1 MGMRVNKILWLI
13 TVVFSGVNSPLSAAE
28 YSEDNGET
36 MVVESTAE
44 QVLKQQPGVSII
56 TRDDIQKNPPV
67 NDLSDIIRKMP
78 GVNLTGNSA
87 SGTRGNN
94 RQIDIRGM
102 GPENTL
108 VLIDGVPVTSRNSVR
123 YSWRGERDTRGDTNW
138 VPPELVERIEVIR
151 GPAAA
156 RYGSGAAGGVVNI
169 ITKRPTNDWH
179 GSLSLYT
186 NQPENSKEGDTRR
199 GNFSLSGPLAGDA
212 LTMRLYGNLNRTDAD
227 SWDINSSAGTKNA
240 AGREGVTNKD
250 INSVFSWKM
259 TSQQILDFEAGYSRQ
274 GNIYAGDTQNSTS
287 NAVTKSLAQ
296 SGRETNR
303 LYRQNYGITHHGIW
317 DWGQSRLGFYYE
329 KTNNTR
335 MNEGLS
341 GGGEGRITNDQTFTT
356 NRLTSYRTSGEVNV
370 PVIWLFE
377 QTLTVGAEW
386 NRDALEDPS
395 STGLTVNDNNIAG
408 ISGSAAHRSSKNK
421 SQISALYVED
431 NIEPMAGTNIIPGLR
446 FDYLSESGSN
456 FSPSLNLSQELGEYV
471 KMKAGIARAF
481 KAPNLYQTSEGYLLY
496 SKGNGCPK
504 DLPSGRAGCYLVGN
518 KNLDPEISINK
529 EIGLEFTVEDYHA
542 SVTYFRNDYQNKI
555 VAGDKI
561 IGKSSSG
568 AYVLQWQNGGK
579 ALVEGIEASMAVPL
593 MPDRLNWNTNAT
605 YMITSEQKDTGNP
618 LSIIPKYTVNTSL
631 DWTITS
637 ALSAGVNW
645 TLYGKQKPRT
655 HAESRSEETKGL
667 SGKALGAYSLVGTNV
682 NYNIN
687 KNLRL
692 NVGISNIFDKQI
704 YRSAEGANTY
714 NEPGRA
720 YYAGVTASF

>member
-1 MGMRVNKILWLI
+1 MGMRVNKILWPI
-13 TVVFSGVNSPLSAAE
+13 TAVLVGLNSPLSVAK
-28 YSEDNGET
+28 SSDDNSET

-56 TRDDIQKNPPV
+56 TREDIEKNPPV
-67 NDLSDIIRKMP
+67 NDLSEIIRKMP

-138 VPPELVERIEVIR
+138 VPPEQVERIEVIR

-227 SWDINSSAGTKNA
+227 SWDINSSAGSKNA

-250 INSVFSWKM
+250 INGVFSWKM
-259 TSQQILDFEAGYSRQ
+259 TPQQILDFEAGYSRQ
-274 GNIYAGDTQNSTS
+274 GNIYAGDTQNSS
-287 NAVTKSLAQ
+287 SSAVTKNLAQ
-296 SGRETNR
+296 SGQETNR
-303 LYRQNYGITHHGIW
+303 LYRQNYGLTHNGIW

-335 MNEGLS
+335 MDEGLS
-341 GGGEGRITNDQTFTT
+341 GGGEGRITNDQQFTT
-356 NRLTSYRTSGEVNV
+356 NRLTSYRTSGELNF
-370 PVIWLFE
+370 PMRLLFE

-386 NRDALEDPS
+386 NRDELDDPS
-395 STGLTVNDNNIAG
+395 STGLTVKENNIGG
-408 ISGSAAHRSSKNK
+408 ISGSAANRSSKNK
-421 SQISALYVED
+421 SEISALYVED
-431 NIEPMAGTNIIPGLR
+431 NIEPVAGSNIIPGLR
-446 FDYLSESGSN
+446 FDYLSESGGN

-471 KMKAGIARAF
+471 KVKAGIARAF
-481 KAPNLYQTSEGYLLY
+481 KAPNLYQTSEGYLLF

-504 DLPSGRAGCYLVGN
+504 DITSGGCYLLGN

-529 EIGLEFTVEDYHA
+529 EIGLELAVDDYHA
-542 SVTYFRNDYQNKI
+542 SLTYFRNDYQNKI
-555 VAGDKI
+555 VAGDNV
-561 IGKSSSG
+561 IGKTSSG
-568 AYVLQWQNGGK
+568 AYILQWQNGGK
-579 ALVEGIEASMAVPL
+579 ALIEGLEASMAIPL
-593 MPDRLNWNTNAT
+593 VEDRLSWNTNAT

-631 DWTITS
+631 DWNITS

-655 HAESRSEETKGL
+655 HAESRSEDTGGL
-667 SGKALGAYSLVGTNV
+667 SGKELGAYSLVGTNV
-682 NYNIN
+682 NYDIN

-704 YRSAEGANTY
+704 YRSTEGANTY

>member
-1 MGMRVNKILWLI
+1 MGMRVNKFLWLI
-13 TVVFSGVNSPLSAAE
+13 TVVSTGVNSPLSAAE
-28 YSEDNGET
+28 STDDNGET

-67 NDLSDIIRKMP
+67 NDLADIIRKMP

-138 VPPELVERIEVIR
+138 VPPEMVERIEVIR

-186 NQPENSKEGDTRR
+186 NQPESSKEGDTRR
-199 GNFSLSGPLAGDA
+199 GNFSLSGPLAGDT

-259 TSQQILDFEAGYSRQ
+259 TPQQLLDFEAGYSRQ

-303 LYRQNYGITHHGIW
+303 LYRQNYGLTHNGIW

-329 KTNNTR
+329 KTDNTR

-370 PVIWLFE
+370 PMIWLFD

-386 NRDALEDPS
+386 NRDELNDPS
-395 STGLTVNDNNIAG
+395 STSLTVKDNNIAG
-408 ISGSAAHRSSKNK
+408 ISGSAANRSSKNK
-421 SQISALYVED
+421 SEISALYVED

-456 FSPSLNLSQELGEYV
+456 FSPSLNLSQALGEYV
-471 KMKAGIARAF
+471 KVKAGIARAF

-504 DLPSGRAGCYLVGN
+504 DITSGGCYLVGN

-529 EIGLEFTVEDYHA
+529 EIGLEFTVDDYHA

-561 IGKSSSG
+561 IGKSASG

-579 ALVEGIEASMAVPL
+579 ALIEGIEASMAVPL
-593 MPDRLNWNTNAT
+593 MPDRLSWNTNAT

-618 LSIIPKYTVNTSL
+618 LSIIPKYTVNTLL

-637 ALSAGVNW
+637 ALSANVNW

-667 SGKALGAYSLVGTNV
+667 SGKALGAYSLVGANV
-682 NYNIN
+682 NYDIN

>member
-1 MGMRVNKILWLI
+1 MGVNKIIWPI
-13 TVVFSGVNSPLSAAE
+13 TAVLVGLNSSLSVAK
-28 YSEDNGET
+28 SSDDSSET
-36 MVVESTAE
+36 MVVESTAG

-56 TRDDIQKNPPV
+56 TREDIEKNPPV
-67 NDLSDIIRKMP
+67 NDLSEIIRKMP

-138 VPPELVERIEVIR
+138 VPSEQVERIEVIR

-169 ITKRPTNDWH
+169 ITKRPTNEWH

-227 SWDINSSAGTKNA
+227 SWDINSSAGSKNA

-259 TSQQILDFEAGYSRQ
+259 TPQQLLDLEAGYSRQ
-274 GNIYAGDTQNSTS
+274 GNIYAGDTQNSSST
-287 NAVTKSLAQ
+287 AVTKSLAQ
-296 SGRETNR
+296 SGQETNR
-303 LYRQNYGITHHGIW
+303 LYRQNYGLTHNGIW

-335 MNEGLS
+335 MDEGLS
-341 GGGEGRITNDQTFTT
+341 GGNEGRITNDQKFTT
-356 NRLTSYRTSGEVNV
+356 NRLTSYRTSGELNF
-370 PVIWLFE
+370 PMRLLFE

-386 NRDALEDPS
+386 NRDELDDPS
-395 STGLTVNDNNIAG
+395 STGLTVKENNIGG
-408 ISGSAAHRSSKNK
+408 ISGSAANRSSKNK
-421 SQISALYVED
+421 SEISALYVED
-431 NIEPMAGTNIIPGLR
+431 NIEPVAGSNIIPGLR
-446 FDYLSESGSN
+446 FDYLSESGGN

-471 KMKAGIARAF
+471 KVKAGIARAF
-481 KAPNLYQTSEGYLLY
+481 KAPNLYQTSEGYLLF

-504 DLPSGRAGCYLVGN
+504 DITSGGCYLLGN

-529 EIGLEFTVEDYHA
+529 EIGLELAVDDYHA
-542 SVTYFRNDYQNKI
+542 SLTYFRNDYQNKI
-555 VAGDKI
+555 VAGDNV
-561 IGKSSSG
+561 IGKTSSG
-568 AYVLQWQNGGK
+568 AYILQWQNGGK
-579 ALVEGIEASMAVPL
+579 ALIEGLEASMAIPL
-593 MPDRLNWNTNAT
+593 VEDRLSWNTNAT

-631 DWTITS
+631 DWNITS

-655 HAESRSEETKGL
+655 HAESRSEDTGGL
-667 SGKALGAYSLVGTNV
+667 SGKELGAYSLVGTNV
-682 NYNIN
+682 NYDIN

-704 YRSAEGANTY
+704 YRSTEGANTY

>member
-1 MGMRVNKILWLI
+1 MGMRVKKFLWLI
-13 TVVFSGVNSPLSAAE
+13 TVVSTGINSPLSAAE
-28 YSEDNGET
+28 STDDNGET

-67 NDLSDIIRKMP
+67 NDLADIIRKMP

-138 VPPELVERIEVIR
+138 VPPEMVERIEVIR

-186 NQPENSKEGDTRR
+186 NQPESSKEGDTRR
-199 GNFSLSGPLAGDA
+199 GNFSLSGPLAGDT

-259 TSQQILDFEAGYSRQ
+259 TPQQILDFEAGYSRQ

-303 LYRQNYGITHHGIW
+303 LYRQNYGLTHNGIW

-329 KTNNTR
+329 KTDNTR

-341 GGGEGRITNDQTFTT
+341 GGEGRITNDQTFTT

-386 NRDALEDPS
+386 NRDELNDPS
-395 STGLTVNDNNIAG
+395 STSLTVKDSNIAG
-408 ISGSAAHRSSKNK
+408 IPGSAANRSSKNK
-421 SQISALYVED
+421 SEISALYVED

-471 KMKAGIARAF
+471 KVKAGIARAF

-504 DLPSGRAGCYLVGN
+504 DITSGGCYLVGN

-529 EIGLEFTVEDYHA
+529 EIGLEFTVDDYHA

-561 IGKSSSG
+561 IGRSASG

-579 ALVEGIEASMAVPL
+579 ALIEGIEASMAVPL

-605 YMITSEQKDTGNP
+605 YMIASEQKDTGNP
-618 LSIIPKYTVNTSL
+618 LSIIPKYTVNTFL

-637 ALSAGVNW
+637 ALSANVNW

-667 SGKALGAYSLVGTNV
+667 SGKALGAYSLVGANV
-682 NYNIN
+682 NYDIN

>member
-1 MGMRVNKILWLI
+1 MRVNKILWPI
-13 TVVFSGVNSPLSAAE
+13 TAVLVGLNSPLSVAK
-28 YSEDNGET
+28 SSDDSSET

-56 TRDDIQKNPPV
+56 TREDIEKNPPV
-67 NDLSDIIRKMP
+67 NDLSEIIRKMP

-138 VPPELVERIEVIR
+138 VPPEQVERIEVIR

-227 SWDINSSAGTKNA
+227 SWDINSSAGSKNA

-250 INSVFSWKM
+250 INGVFSWKM
-259 TSQQILDFEAGYSRQ
+259 TPQQILDFEAGYSRQ
-274 GNIYAGDTQNSTS
+274 GNIYAGDTQNSS
-287 NAVTKSLAQ
+287 SSAVTKNLAQ
-296 SGRETNR
+296 SGQETNR
-303 LYRQNYGITHHGIW
+303 LYRQNYGLTHNGIW

-335 MNEGLS
+335 MDEGLS
-341 GGGEGRITNDQTFTT
+341 GGGEGRITNDQQFTT
-356 NRLTSYRTSGEVNV
+356 NRLTSYRTSGELNF
-370 PVIWLFE
+370 PMRLLFE

-386 NRDALEDPS
+386 NRDELDDPS
-395 STGLTVNDNNIAG
+395 STGLTVKDNNIGG
-408 ISGSAAHRSSKNK
+408 ISGSAANRSSKNK
-421 SQISALYVED
+421 SEISALYVED
-431 NIEPMAGTNIIPGLR
+431 NIEPVAGSNIIPGLR
-446 FDYLSESGSN
+446 FDYLSESGGN

-471 KMKAGIARAF
+471 KVKAGIARAF
-481 KAPNLYQTSEGYLLY
+481 KAPNLYQTSEGYLLF

-504 DLPSGRAGCYLVGN
+504 DITSGGCYLLGN

-529 EIGLEFTVEDYHA
+529 EIGLELAIDDYHA
-542 SVTYFRNDYQNKI
+542 SLTYFRNDYQNKI
-555 VAGDKI
+555 VAGDNV
-561 IGKSSSG
+561 IGKTSSG
-568 AYVLQWQNGGK
+568 AYILQWQNGGK
-579 ALVEGIEASMAVPL
+579 ALIEGLEASMAIPL
-593 MPDRLNWNTNAT
+593 VEDRLSWNTNAT

-631 DWTITS
+631 DWNITS

-655 HAESRSEETKGL
+655 HAESRSEDTGGL
-667 SGKALGAYSLVGTNV
+667 SGKELGAYSLVGTNV
-682 NYNIN
+682 NYDIN

-704 YRSAEGANTY
+704 YRSTEGANTY

>member
-1 MGMRVNKILWLI
+1 MGMRVKKFLWLI
-13 TVVFSGVNSPLSAAE
+13 TVVSTGVNSPLSAAE
-28 YSEDNGET
+28 STDDNGET

-67 NDLSDIIRKMP
+67 NDLADIIRKMP

-138 VPPELVERIEVIR
+138 VPPEMVERIEVIR

-186 NQPENSKEGDTRR
+186 NQPESSKEGDTRR
-199 GNFSLSGPLAGDA
+199 GNFSLSGPLAGDT

-227 SWDINSSAGTKNA
+227 SWNINSSAGTKNA

-259 TSQQILDFEAGYSRQ
+259 TPQQILDFEAGYSRQ

-303 LYRQNYGITHHGIW
+303 LYRQNYGLTHNGIW

-329 KTNNTR
+329 KTDNTR

-386 NRDALEDPS
+386 NRDELNDPS
-395 STGLTVNDNNIAG
+395 STSLTVKDSNIAG
-408 ISGSAAHRSSKNK
+408 ISGSAANRSSKNK
-421 SQISALYVED
+421 SEISALYVED

-471 KMKAGIARAF
+471 KVKAGIARAF

-504 DLPSGRAGCYLVGN
+504 DITSGGCYLVGN

-529 EIGLEFTVEDYHA
+529 EIGLEFTVDDYHA

-561 IGKSSSG
+561 IGRSASG

-579 ALVEGIEASMAVPL
+579 ALIEGIEASMTVPL

-605 YMITSEQKDTGNP
+605 YMIASEQKDTGNP
-618 LSIIPKYTVNTSL
+618 LSIIPKYTVNTFL

-637 ALSAGVNW
+637 ALSANVNW

-667 SGKALGAYSLVGTNV
+667 SGKALGAYSLVGANI
-682 NYNIN
+682 NYDIN

>member
-1 MGMRVNKILWLI
+1 MGMRVNKFLWLI
-13 TVVFSGVNSPLSAAE
+13 TVVSTGINSPLSAAE
-28 YSEDNGET
+28 STDDNGET

-67 NDLSDIIRKMP
+67 NDLADIIRKMP

-138 VPPELVERIEVIR
+138 VPPEMVERIEVIR

-186 NQPENSKEGDTRR
+186 NQPESSKEGDTRR
-199 GNFSLSGPLAGDA
+199 GNFSLSGPLAGDT

-259 TSQQILDFEAGYSRQ
+259 TPQQILDFEAGYSRQ

-303 LYRQNYGITHHGIW
+303 LYRQNYGLTHNGIW

-329 KTNNTR
+329 KTDNTR

-341 GGGEGRITNDQTFTT
+341 GGEGRITNDQTFTT

-386 NRDALEDPS
+386 NRDELNDPS
-395 STGLTVNDNNIAG
+395 STSLTVKDSNIAG
-408 ISGSAAHRSSKNK
+408 IPGSAANRSSKNK
-421 SQISALYVED
+421 SEISALYVED

-471 KMKAGIARAF
+471 KVKAGIARAF

-504 DLPSGRAGCYLVGN
+504 DITSGGCYLVGN

-529 EIGLEFTVEDYHA
+529 EIGLEFTVDDYHA

-555 VAGDKI
+555 VAGDQI
-561 IGKSSSG
+561 IGRSASG

-579 ALVEGIEASMAVPL
+579 ALIEGIEASMAVPL

-618 LSIIPKYTVNTSL
+618 LSIIPKYTVNTFL
-631 DWTITS
+631 DWTVTS
-637 ALSAGVNW
+637 ALSANVNW

-667 SGKALGAYSLVGTNV
+667 SGKALGAYSLVGANV
-682 NYNIN
+682 NYDIN

>member
-1 MGMRVNKILWLI
+1 MRVNKILWPI
-13 TVVFSGVNSPLSAAE
+13 TAVLVGLNSPLSVAK
-28 YSEDNGET
+28 SSDDSSET

-56 TRDDIQKNPPV
+56 TREDIEKNPPV
-67 NDLSDIIRKMP
+67 NDLSEIIRKMP

-138 VPPELVERIEVIR
+138 VPPEQVERIEVIR

-227 SWDINSSAGTKNA
+227 SWDINSSAGSKNA

-250 INSVFSWKM
+250 INGVFSWKM
-259 TSQQILDFEAGYSRQ
+259 TPQQILDFEAGYSRQ
-274 GNIYAGDTQNSTS
+274 GNIYAGDTQNSS
-287 NAVTKSLAQ
+287 SSAVTKNLAQ
-296 SGRETNR
+296 SGQETNR
-303 LYRQNYGITHHGIW
+303 LYRQNYGLTHNGIW

-335 MNEGLS
+335 MDEGLS
-341 GGGEGRITNDQTFTT
+341 GGGEGRITNDQQFTT
-356 NRLTSYRTSGEVNV
+356 NRLTSYRTSGELNF
-370 PVIWLFE
+370 PMRLLFE

-386 NRDALEDPS
+386 NRDELDDPS
-395 STGLTVNDNNIAG
+395 STGLTVKENNIGG
-408 ISGSAAHRSSKNK
+408 ISGSAANRSSKNK
-421 SQISALYVED
+421 SEISALYVED
-431 NIEPMAGTNIIPGLR
+431 NIEPVAGSNIIPGLR
-446 FDYLSESGSN
+446 FDYLSESGGN

-471 KMKAGIARAF
+471 KVKAGIARAF
-481 KAPNLYQTSEGYLLY
+481 KAPNLYQTSEGYLLF

-504 DLPSGRAGCYLVGN
+504 DITSGGCYLLGN

-529 EIGLEFTVEDYHA
+529 EIGLELAVDDYHA
-542 SVTYFRNDYQNKI
+542 SLTYFRNDYQNKI
-555 VAGDKI
+555 VAGDNV
-561 IGKSSSG
+561 IGKTSSG
-568 AYVLQWQNGGK
+568 AYILQWQNGGK
-579 ALVEGIEASMAVPL
+579 ALIEGLEASMAIPL
-593 MPDRLNWNTNAT
+593 VEDRLSWNTNAT

-631 DWTITS
+631 DWNITS

-655 HAESRSEETKGL
+655 HAESRSEDTGGL
-667 SGKALGAYSLVGTNV
+667 SGKELGAYSLVGTNV
-682 NYNIN
+682 NYDIN

-704 YRSAEGANTY
+704 YRSTEGANTY

>member
-1 MGMRVNKILWLI
+1 MRVKKFIWLI
-13 TVVFSGVNSPLSAAE
+13 TVVSTGVNSPLSAAE
-28 YSEDNGET
+28 STDDNGET

-67 NDLSDIIRKMP
+67 NDLADIIRKMP

-138 VPPELVERIEVIR
+138 VPPEMVERIEVIR

-186 NQPENSKEGDTRR
+186 NQPESSKEGDTRR
-199 GNFSLSGPLAGDA
+199 GNFSLSGPLAGDT

-259 TSQQILDFEAGYSRQ
+259 TPQQILDFEAGYSRQ

-303 LYRQNYGITHHGIW
+303 LYRQNYGLTHNGIW

-329 KTNNTR
+329 KTDNTR

-341 GGGEGRITNDQTFTT
+341 GGEGRITNDQTFTT
-356 NRLTSYRTSGEVNV
+356 NRLISYRTSGEVNV

-386 NRDALEDPS
+386 NRDELNDPS
-395 STGLTVNDNNIAG
+395 STSLTVKDSNIAG
-408 ISGSAAHRSSKNK
+408 IPGSAANRSSKNK
-421 SQISALYVED
+421 SEISALYVED

-471 KMKAGIARAF
+471 KVKAGIARAF

-504 DLPSGRAGCYLVGN
+504 DITSGGCYLVGN

-529 EIGLEFTVEDYHA
+529 EIGLEFTVDDYHA

-561 IGKSSSG
+561 IGRSASG

-579 ALVEGIEASMAVPL
+579 ALIEGIEASMAVPL

-605 YMITSEQKDTGNP
+605 YMIASEQKDTGNP
-618 LSIIPKYTVNTSL
+618 LSIIPKYTVNTFL

-637 ALSAGVNW
+637 ALSANVNW

-667 SGKALGAYSLVGTNV
+667 SGKALGAYSLVGANV
-682 NYNIN
+682 NYDIN

>member
-1 MGMRVNKILWLI
+1 MKVNKILWSI
-13 TVVFSGVNSPLSAAE
+13 TAVLVGLNSSLSVAK
-28 YSEDNGET
+28 SSDDSSET

-44 QVLKQQPGVSII
+44 QLLKQQPGVSII
-56 TRDDIQKNPPV
+56 TREDIEKNPPV
-67 NDLSDIIRKMP
+67 NDLSEIIRKMP

-138 VPPELVERIEVIR
+138 VPPEQVERIEVIR

-199 GNFSLSGPLAGDA
+199 GNFSLSGPLTGDA

-227 SWDINSSAGTKNA
+227 RWDINSSAGSKNA

-250 INSVFSWKM
+250 INGVFSWKI
-259 TSQQILDFEAGYSRQ
+259 TPQQILDFEAGYSRQ
-274 GNIYAGDTQNSTS
+274 GNIYAGDTQNSS
-287 NAVTKSLAQ
+287 SSAVTKNLAQ
-296 SGRETNR
+296 SGQETNR
-303 LYRQNYGITHHGIW
+303 LYRQNYGLTHNGIW

-335 MNEGLS
+335 MDEGLS
-341 GGGEGRITNDQTFTT
+341 GGGEGRITNDQQFTT
-356 NRLTSYRTSGEVNV
+356 NRLTSYRTSGELNF
-370 PVIWLFE
+370 PMRLLFE

-386 NRDALEDPS
+386 NRDELDDPS
-395 STGLTVNDNNIAG
+395 SMGLTAKENNIG
-408 ISGSAAHRSSKNK
+408 GVSGSAANRSSKNK
-421 SQISALYVED
+421 SEISALYVED
-431 NIEPMAGTNIIPGLR
+431 NIEPVAGSNIIPGLR
-446 FDYLSESGSN
+446 FDYLSKSSGN

-471 KMKAGIARAF
+471 KVKAGIARAF
-481 KAPNLYQTSEGYLLY
+481 KAPNLYQTSEGYLLF

-504 DLPSGRAGCYLVGN
+504 DITSGGCYLLGN

-529 EIGLEFTVEDYHA
+529 EIGLELAVDDYHA
-542 SVTYFRNDYQNKI
+542 SLTYFRNDYQNKI
-555 VAGDKI
+555 VAGDNV
-561 IGKSSSG
+561 IGKTSSG
-568 AYVLQWQNGGK
+568 AYILQWQNGGK
-579 ALVEGIEASMAVPL
+579 ALIEGLEASMAIPL
-593 MPDRLNWNTNAT
+593 EEDRLSWNTNAT

-631 DWTITS
+631 DWNITS
-637 ALSAGVNW
+637 SISAGINW

-655 HAESRSEETKGL
+655 HAESRSEDTGGL
-667 SGKALGAYSLVGTNV
+667 SGKELGAYSLVGTNV
-682 NYNIN
+682 NYDIN

-704 YRSAEGANTY
+704 YRSTEGANTY

>member
-1 MGMRVNKILWLI
+1 MRVNKILWPI
-13 TVVFSGVNSPLSAAE
+13 TAVLVGLNSPLSVAK
-28 YSEDNGET
+28 SSDDSSET

-56 TRDDIQKNPPV
+56 TREDIEKNPPV
-67 NDLSDIIRKMP
+67 NDLSEIIRKMP

-138 VPPELVERIEVIR
+138 VPPEQVERIEVIR

-227 SWDINSSAGTKNA
+227 SWDINSSAGSKNA

-250 INSVFSWKM
+250 INGVFSWKM
-259 TSQQILDFEAGYSRQ
+259 TPQQILDFEAGYSRQ
-274 GNIYAGDTQNSTS
+274 GNIYAGDTQNSS
-287 NAVTKSLAQ
+287 SSAVTKNLAQ
-296 SGRETNR
+296 SGQETNR
-303 LYRQNYGITHHGIW
+303 LYRQNYGLTHNGIW

-335 MNEGLS
+335 MDEGLS
-341 GGGEGRITNDQTFTT
+341 GGGEGRITNDQQFTT
-356 NRLTSYRTSGEVNV
+356 NRLTSYRTSGELNF
-370 PVIWLFE
+370 PMRLLFE

-386 NRDALEDPS
+386 NRDELDDPS
-395 STGLTVNDNNIAG
+395 STGLTVKENNIGG
-408 ISGSAAHRSSKNK
+408 ISGSAANRSSKNK
-421 SQISALYVED
+421 SEISALYVED
-431 NIEPMAGTNIIPGLR
+431 NIEPVAGSNIIPGLR
-446 FDYLSESGSN
+446 FDYLSESGGN

-471 KMKAGIARAF
+471 KVKAGIARAF
-481 KAPNLYQTSEGYLLY
+481 KAPNLYQTSEGYLLF

-504 DLPSGRAGCYLVGN
+504 DITSGGCYLLGN

-529 EIGLEFTVEDYHA
+529 EIGLELAIDDYHA
-542 SVTYFRNDYQNKI
+542 SLTYFRNDYQNKI
-555 VAGDKI
+555 VAGDNV
-561 IGKSSSG
+561 IGKTSSG
-568 AYVLQWQNGGK
+568 AYILQWQNGGK
-579 ALVEGIEASMAVPL
+579 ALIEGLEASMAIPL
-593 MPDRLNWNTNAT
+593 VEERLSWNTNAT

-631 DWTITS
+631 DWNITS

-655 HAESRSEETKGL
+655 HAESRSEDTGGL
-667 SGKALGAYSLVGTNV
+667 SGKELGAYSLVGTNV
-682 NYNIN
+682 NYDIN

-704 YRSAEGANTY
+704 YRSTEGANTY

>member
-1 MGMRVNKILWLI
+1 MGMRVKKFIWLI
-13 TVVFSGVNSPLSAAE
+13 TVVSTGVNSPLSAAE
-28 YSEDNGET
+28 STDDNGET

-67 NDLSDIIRKMP
+67 NDLADIIRKMP

-138 VPPELVERIEVIR
+138 VPPEMVERIEVIR

-186 NQPENSKEGDTRR
+186 NQPESSKEGDTRR
-199 GNFSLSGPLAGDA
+199 GNFSLSGPLAGDT

-259 TSQQILDFEAGYSRQ
+259 TPQQILDFEAGYSRQ

-303 LYRQNYGITHHGIW
+303 LYRQNYGLTHNGIW

-329 KTNNTR
+329 KTDNTR

-341 GGGEGRITNDQTFTT
+341 GGEGRITNDQTFTT

-386 NRDALEDPS
+386 NRDELNDPS
-395 STGLTVNDNNIAG
+395 STSLTVKDSNIAG
-408 ISGSAAHRSSKNK
+408 IPGSAANRSSKNK
-421 SQISALYVED
+421 SEISALYVED

-471 KMKAGIARAF
+471 KVKAGIARAF

-504 DLPSGRAGCYLVGN
+504 DITSGGCYLVGN

-529 EIGLEFTVEDYHA
+529 EIGLEFTVDDYHA

-555 VAGDKI
+555 VAGDQI
-561 IGKSSSG
+561 IGRSASG

-579 ALVEGIEASMAVPL
+579 ALIEGIEASMAVPL

-605 YMITSEQKDTGNP
+605 YMIASEQKDTGNP
-618 LSIIPKYTVNTSL
+618 LSIIPKYTVNTFL

-637 ALSAGVNW
+637 ALSANVNW

-667 SGKALGAYSLVGTNV
+667 SGKALGAYSLVGANV
-682 NYNIN
+682 NYDIN

>member
-1 MGMRVNKILWLI
+1 MRVNKILWPI
-13 TVVFSGVNSPLSAAE
+13 TAVLVGLNSPLSVAK
-28 YSEDNGET
+28 SSDDSSET

-56 TRDDIQKNPPV
+56 TREDIEKNPPV
-67 NDLSDIIRKMP
+67 NDLSEIIRKMP

-138 VPPELVERIEVIR
+138 VPPEQVERIEVIR

-227 SWDINSSAGTKNA
+227 SWDINSSAGSKNA

-259 TSQQILDFEAGYSRQ
+259 TPQQILDFEAGYSRQ
-274 GNIYAGDTQNSTS
+274 GNIYAGDTQNSS
-287 NAVTKSLAQ
+287 SSAVTKNLAQ
-296 SGRETNR
+296 SGQETNR
-303 LYRQNYGITHHGIW
+303 LYRQNYGLTHNGIW

-335 MNEGLS
+335 MDEGLS
-341 GGGEGRITNDQTFTT
+341 GGGEGRITNDQQFTT
-356 NRLTSYRTSGEVNV
+356 NRLTSYRTSGELNF
-370 PVIWLFE
+370 PLRLLFE

-386 NRDALEDPS
+386 NRDELDDPS
-395 STGLTVNDNNIAG
+395 STGLTVKDNNIGG
-408 ISGSAAHRSSKNK
+408 ISGSAANRSSKNK
-421 SQISALYVED
+421 SEISALYVED
-431 NIEPMAGTNIIPGLR
+431 NIEPVAGSNIIPGLR
-446 FDYLSESGSN
+446 FDYLSESGGN

-471 KMKAGIARAF
+471 KVKAGIARAF
-481 KAPNLYQTSEGYLLY
+481 KAPNLYQTSEGYLLF

-504 DLPSGRAGCYLVGN
+504 DITSGGCYLLGN

-529 EIGLEFTVEDYHA
+529 EIGLELAVDDYHA
-542 SVTYFRNDYQNKI
+542 SLTYFRNDYQNKI
-555 VAGDKI
+555 VAGDNV
-561 IGKSSSG
+561 IGKTSSG
-568 AYVLQWQNGGK
+568 AYILQWQNGGK
-579 ALVEGIEASMAVPL
+579 ALIEGLEASMAIPL
-593 MPDRLNWNTNAT
+593 VEDRLSWNTNAT

-631 DWTITS
+631 DWNITS

-655 HAESRSEETKGL
+655 HAESRSEDTGGL
-667 SGKALGAYSLVGTNV
+667 SGKELGAYSLVGTNV
-682 NYNIN
+682 NYDIN

-704 YRSAEGANTY
+704 YRSTEGANTY

>member
-1 MGMRVNKILWLI
+1 MRVKKFIWLI
-13 TVVFSGVNSPLSAAE
+13 TVVSTGVNSPLSAAE
-28 YSEDNGET
+28 STDDNGET

-67 NDLSDIIRKMP
+67 NDLADIIRKMP

-138 VPPELVERIEVIR
+138 VPPEMVERIEVIR

-186 NQPENSKEGDTRR
+186 NQPESSKEGDTRR
-199 GNFSLSGPLAGDA
+199 GNFSLSGPLAGDT

-259 TSQQILDFEAGYSRQ
+259 TPQQILDFEAGYSRQ

-303 LYRQNYGITHHGIW
+303 LYRQNYGLTHNGIW

-329 KTNNTR
+329 KTDNTR

-341 GGGEGRITNDQTFTT
+341 GGEGRITNDQTFTT

-386 NRDALEDPS
+386 NRDELNDPS
-395 STGLTVNDNNIAG
+395 STSLTVKDSNIAG
-408 ISGSAAHRSSKNK
+408 IPGSAANRSSKNK
-421 SQISALYVED
+421 SEISALYVED

-471 KMKAGIARAF
+471 KVKAGIARAF

-504 DLPSGRAGCYLVGN
+504 DITSGGCYLVGN

-529 EIGLEFTVEDYHA
+529 EIGLEFTVDDYHA

-555 VAGDKI
+555 VAGDQI
-561 IGKSSSG
+561 IGRSASG

-579 ALVEGIEASMAVPL
+579 ALIEGIEASMAVPL

-605 YMITSEQKDTGNP
+605 YMIASEQKDTGNP
-618 LSIIPKYTVNTSL
+618 LSIIPKYTVNTFL

-637 ALSAGVNW
+637 ALSANVNW

-667 SGKALGAYSLVGTNV
+667 SGKALGAYSLVGANV
-682 NYNIN
+682 NYDIN

>member
-1 MGMRVNKILWLI
+1 MGMRVKKFIWLI
-13 TVVFSGVNSPLSAAE
+13 TVVSTGVNSPLSAAE
-28 YSEDNGET
+28 STDDNGET

-67 NDLSDIIRKMP
+67 NDLADIIRKMP

-138 VPPELVERIEVIR
+138 VPPEMVERIEVIR

-186 NQPENSKEGDTRR
+186 NQPESSKEGDTRR
-199 GNFSLSGPLAGDA
+199 GNFSLSGPLAGDT

-259 TSQQILDFEAGYSRQ
+259 TPQQILDFEAGYSRQ

-303 LYRQNYGITHHGIW
+303 LYRQNYGLTHNGIW

-329 KTNNTR
+329 KTDNTR

-341 GGGEGRITNDQTFTT
+341 GGEGRITNDQTFTT

-386 NRDALEDPS
+386 NRDELNDPS
-395 STGLTVNDNNIAG
+395 STSLTVKDSNIAG
-408 ISGSAAHRSSKNK
+408 ISGSAANRSSKNK
-421 SQISALYVED
+421 SEISALYVED

-471 KMKAGIARAF
+471 KVKAGIARAF

-504 DLPSGRAGCYLVGN
+504 DITSGGCYLVGN

-529 EIGLEFTVEDYHA
+529 EIGLEFTVDDYHA

-561 IGKSSSG
+561 IGRSASG

-579 ALVEGIEASMAVPL
+579 ALIEGIEASMTVPL

-605 YMITSEQKDTGNP
+605 YMIASEQKDTGNP
-618 LSIIPKYTVNTSL
+618 LSIIPKYTVNTFL

-637 ALSAGVNW
+637 ALSANVNW

-667 SGKALGAYSLVGTNV
+667 SGKALGAYSLVGANV
-682 NYNIN
+682 NYDIN

>member
-1 MGMRVNKILWLI
+1 MRVKKFIWLI
-13 TVVFSGVNSPLSAAE
+13 TVVSTGVNSPLSAAE
-28 YSEDNGET
+28 STDDNGET

-67 NDLSDIIRKMP
+67 NDLADIIRKMP

-138 VPPELVERIEVIR
+138 VPPEMVERIEVIR

-186 NQPENSKEGDTRR
+186 NQPESSKEGDTRR
-199 GNFSLSGPLAGDA
+199 GNFSLSGPLAGDT

-259 TSQQILDFEAGYSRQ
+259 TPQQILDFEAGYSRQ

-303 LYRQNYGITHHGIW
+303 LYRQNYGLTHNGIW

-329 KTNNTR
+329 KTDNTR

-341 GGGEGRITNDQTFTT
+341 GGEGRITNDQTFTT

-386 NRDALEDPS
+386 NRDELNDPS
-395 STGLTVNDNNIAG
+395 STSLTVKDSNIAG
-408 ISGSAAHRSSKNK
+408 ISGSAANRSSKNK
-421 SQISALYVED
+421 SEISALYVED

-471 KMKAGIARAF
+471 KVKAGIARAF

-504 DLPSGRAGCYLVGN
+504 DITSGGCYLVGN

-529 EIGLEFTVEDYHA
+529 EIGLEFTVDDYHA

-561 IGKSSSG
+561 IGRSASG

-579 ALVEGIEASMAVPL
+579 ALIEGIEASMTVPL

-605 YMITSEQKDTGNP
+605 YMIASEQKDTGNP
-618 LSIIPKYTVNTSL
+618 LSIIPKYTVNTFL

-637 ALSAGVNW
+637 ALSANVNW

-667 SGKALGAYSLVGTNV
+667 SGKALGAYSLVGANV
-682 NYNIN
+682 NYDIN

>member
-1 MGMRVNKILWLI
+1 MRVKKFLWLI
-13 TVVFSGVNSPLSAAE
+13 TVVSTGINSPLSAAE
-28 YSEDNGET
+28 STDDNGET

-67 NDLSDIIRKMP
+67 NDLADIIRKMP

-138 VPPELVERIEVIR
+138 VPPEMVERIEVIR

-186 NQPENSKEGDTRR
+186 NQPESSKEGDTRR
-199 GNFSLSGPLAGDA
+199 GNFSLSGPLAGDT

-259 TSQQILDFEAGYSRQ
+259 TPQQILDFEAGYSRQ

-303 LYRQNYGITHHGIW
+303 LYRQNYGLTHNGIW

-329 KTNNTR
+329 KTDNTR

-341 GGGEGRITNDQTFTT
+341 GGEGRITNDQTFTT

-386 NRDALEDPS
+386 NRDELNDPS
-395 STGLTVNDNNIAG
+395 STSLTVKDSNIAG
-408 ISGSAAHRSSKNK
+408 IPGSAANRSSKNK
-421 SQISALYVED
+421 SEISALYVED

-471 KMKAGIARAF
+471 KVKAGIARAF

-504 DLPSGRAGCYLVGN
+504 DITSGGCYLVGN

-529 EIGLEFTVEDYHA
+529 EIGLEFTVDDYHA

-561 IGKSSSG
+561 IGRSASG

-579 ALVEGIEASMAVPL
+579 ALIEGIEASMAVPL

-605 YMITSEQKDTGNP
+605 YMIASEQKDTGNP
-618 LSIIPKYTVNTSL
+618 LSIIPKYTVNTFL

-637 ALSAGVNW
+637 ALSANVNW

-667 SGKALGAYSLVGTNV
+667 SGKALGAYSLVGANV
-682 NYNIN
+682 NYDIN

>member
-1 MGMRVNKILWLI
+1 MGMRVKKFIWLI
-13 TVVFSGVNSPLSAAE
+13 TVVSTGVNSPLSAAE
-28 YSEDNGET
+28 STDDNGET

-67 NDLSDIIRKMP
+67 NDLADIIRKMP

-138 VPPELVERIEVIR
+138 VPPEMVERIEVIR

-186 NQPENSKEGDTRR
+186 NQPESSKEGDTRR
-199 GNFSLSGPLAGDA
+199 GNFSLSGPLAGDT

-259 TSQQILDFEAGYSRQ
+259 TPQQILDFEAGYSRQ

-303 LYRQNYGITHHGIW
+303 LYRQNYGLTHNGIW

-329 KTNNTR
+329 KTDNTR

-341 GGGEGRITNDQTFTT
+341 GGEGRITNDQTFTT

-386 NRDALEDPS
+386 NRDELNDPS
-395 STGLTVNDNNIAG
+395 STSLTVKDSNIAG
-408 ISGSAAHRSSKNK
+408 ISGSAANRSSKNK
-421 SQISALYVED
+421 SEISALYVED

-471 KMKAGIARAF
+471 KVKAGIARAF

-504 DLPSGRAGCYLVGN
+504 DITSGGCYLVGN

-529 EIGLEFTVEDYHA
+529 EIGLEFTVDDYHA

-561 IGKSSSG
+561 IGRSASG

-579 ALVEGIEASMAVPL
+579 ALIEGIEASMAVPL

-605 YMITSEQKDTGNP
+605 YMIASEQKDTGNP
-618 LSIIPKYTVNTSL
+618 LSIIPKYTVNTFL

-637 ALSAGVNW
+637 ALSANVNW

-667 SGKALGAYSLVGTNV
+667 SGKALGAYSLVGANV
-682 NYNIN
+682 NYDIN

>member
-1 MGMRVNKILWLI
+1 MGMKVNKILWSI
-13 TVVFSGVNSPLSAAE
+13 TAVLVGLNSSLSVAK
-28 YSEDNGET
+28 SSDDSSET

-44 QVLKQQPGVSII
+44 QLLKQQPGVSII
-56 TRDDIQKNPPV
+56 TREDIEKNPPV
-67 NDLSDIIRKMP
+67 NDLSEIIRKMP

-138 VPPELVERIEVIR
+138 VPPEQVERIEVIR

-199 GNFSLSGPLAGDA
+199 GNFSLSGPLTGDA

-227 SWDINSSAGTKNA
+227 RWDINSSAGSKNA

-250 INSVFSWKM
+250 INGVFSWKI
-259 TSQQILDFEAGYSRQ
+259 TPQQILDFEAGYSRQ
-274 GNIYAGDTQNSTS
+274 GNIYAGDTQNSS
-287 NAVTKSLAQ
+287 SSAVTKNLAQ
-296 SGRETNR
+296 SGQETNR
-303 LYRQNYGITHHGIW
+303 LYRQNYGLTHNGIW

-335 MNEGLS
+335 MDEGLS
-341 GGGEGRITNDQTFTT
+341 GGGEGRITNDQQFTT
-356 NRLTSYRTSGEVNV
+356 NRLTSYRTSGELSF
-370 PVIWLFE
+370 PMRLLFE

-386 NRDALEDPS
+386 NRDELDDPS
-395 STGLTVNDNNIAG
+395 SMGLTAKENNIG
-408 ISGSAAHRSSKNK
+408 GVSGSAANRSSKNK
-421 SQISALYVED
+421 SEISALYVED
-431 NIEPMAGTNIIPGLR
+431 NIEPVAGSNIIPGLR
-446 FDYLSESGSN
+446 FDYLSKSSGN

-471 KMKAGIARAF
+471 KVKAGIARAF
-481 KAPNLYQTSEGYLLY
+481 KAPNLYQTSEGYLLF

-504 DLPSGRAGCYLVGN
+504 DITSGGCYLLGN

-529 EIGLEFTVEDYHA
+529 EIGLELAVDDYHA
-542 SVTYFRNDYQNKI
+542 SLTYFRNDYQNKI
-555 VAGDKI
+555 VAGDNV
-561 IGKSSSG
+561 IGKTSSG
-568 AYVLQWQNGGK
+568 AYILQWQNGGK
-579 ALVEGIEASMAVPL
+579 ALIEGLEASMAIPL
-593 MPDRLNWNTNAT
+593 EEDRLSWNTNAT

-631 DWTITS
+631 DWNITS
-637 ALSAGVNW
+637 SISAGINW

-655 HAESRSEETKGL
+655 HAESRSEDTGGL
-667 SGKALGAYSLVGTNV
+667 SGKELGAYSLVGTNV
-682 NYNIN
+682 NYDIN

-704 YRSAEGANTY
+704 YRSTEGANTY